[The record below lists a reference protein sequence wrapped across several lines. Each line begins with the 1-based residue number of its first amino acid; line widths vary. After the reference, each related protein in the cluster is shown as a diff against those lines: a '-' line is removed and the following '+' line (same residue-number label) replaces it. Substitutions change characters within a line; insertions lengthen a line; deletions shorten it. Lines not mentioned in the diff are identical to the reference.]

1 MCGGGGKAGDEESG
15 SVSVEWRYVLG
26 IRPQPAS
33 YPGQPEAS
41 SWATSGE
48 RVRGRCY
55 RKKNDPEGKG
65 RKVTDSSLAH
75 SVLTSALH
83 MSAVLAIDGV
93 VSEGSLA

>member
-1 MCGGGGKAGDEESG
+1 MCVGGGKVGDEDSA
-15 SVSVEWRYVLG
+15 SVSVKWRYVLG
-26 IRPQPAS
+26 IRLQPAS

-48 RVRGRCY
+48 GTRGRCY
-55 RKKNDPEGKG
+55 RKKNDPEEKG

-75 SVLTSALH
+75 SLLTSTLY
-83 MSAVLAIDGV
+83 MSAVFAVHGV